1 MIHRNYSRQ
10 RSQQHP
16 GRGIKYVVGHSIT
29 EPFASRRRR
38 FYFLKWV
45 VSLFCLLVI
54 IPLVLPKAAVSEQLG
69 INDFKKSSLQG
80 FADKQNSVMW
90 SMKWWDKTGKLY
102 VGTNRAWLCWSYAGT
117 VATYPPLAY
126 LYPPQDPDVECTED
140 YNDLP
145 LQAQIWAWDP
155 ETDGWELVYE
165 SPMDVPI
172 PGTDKFVA
180 RDIAFRSAEIFI
192 EDDGTEAMYFVATN
206 SKPIHKTVPPPRIL
220 RTTDGINFEPIPQE
234 SGTMANLPK
243 ASFRSLTSYKNRLF
257 VIHGS
262 VQGNGK
268 LYESATPYAGNDT
281 WQQVSPDDPDLRFF
295 ELQVYN
301 GYLYAGSLDLNGGY
315 AVLRTDAEGEP
326 PYEFTPVVLKG
337 GYLLQPSKTV
347 VSMHEYNGYLYV
359 GTDAPAELIR
369 IGPDDQWD
377 LIAGTPRVTPA
388 GYKIPLSGLAEGFG
402 FGLNE
407 HLWRMQSHEN
417 VLYIGTY
424 DASTSQRTCPG
435 KAAVLDNRM
444 GFDLY
449 KSSDGIHFS
458 AITINGFGDPFDFGI
473 RTFQSTP
480 YGLFVGTANYY
491 YGANIYRGVDE
502 GNSTLIDPPGE
513 ARGLNLSDQG
523 VLVAWTPPENAT
535 IFRVYR
541 SEFTKI
547 KLNIPGGILPD
558 WLDPYDGC
566 YGDISLDSL
575 PQILKNV
582 LTTIQLGQQIQI
594 STVMS
599 ADRRGQSVPMPGEEI
614 GTTDLNYFID
624 TTVEP
629 EVKYSYYVVAEDAG
643 GNQSESSN
651 LVTFPGISISAA
663 EFNPSGKS
671 QYNRFSD
678 FSKPNGQMFLNQRF
692 YAESKFQYERGE

>member
-1 MIHRNYSRQ
+1 
-10 RSQQHP
+10 
-16 GRGIKYVVGHSIT
+16 
-29 EPFASRRRR
+29 
-38 FYFLKWV
+38 
-45 VSLFCLLVI
+45 
-54 IPLVLPKAAVSEQLG
+54 
-69 INDFKKSSLQG
+69 
-80 FADKQNSVMW
+80 
-90 SMKWWDKTGKLY
+90 MKWWDKTGKLY
-102 VGTNRAWLCWSYAGT
+102 VGTNRSWLCWSYAGT
-117 VATYPPLAY
+117 VATYPALSY
-126 LYPPQDPDVECTED
+126 LYPPQDPDVECTAD

-155 ETDGWELVYE
+155 ATDEWDLVYE

-180 RDIAFRSAEIFI
+180 RDIAFRSAEIFV
-192 EDDGTEAMYFVATN
+192 EDDGTEAMYFCGTN

-301 GYLYAGSLDLNGGY
+301 GYLYAGSLDVDGGY

-337 GYLLQPSKTV
+337 AYLPQPSKTV
-347 VSMHEYNGYLYV
+347 VSMHEYDGYLYV
-359 GTDAPAELIR
+359 GTDGPAELIR
-369 IGPDDQWD
+369 IAPDDQWD

-435 KAAVLDNRM
+435 KAAVLNDRM

-458 AITINGFGDPFDFGI
+458 AITMDGFGDPFDFGI

-491 YGANIYRGVDE
+491 YGANIYRGIDE
-502 GNSTLIDPPGE
+502 GSNTLMDPPGE
-513 ARGLNLSDQG
+513 TRGLNLSNQG
-523 VLVAWTPPENAT
+523 VLIAWTMPENAT
-535 IFRVYR
+535 LFRVYR
-541 SEFTKI
+541 SDFTEI
-547 KLNIPGGILPD
+547 KMNIPGGILPD

-575 PQILKNV
+575 PQAFKDL
-582 LTTIQLGQQIQI
+582 LYSEQLEQQIQI
-594 STVMS
+594 STVVT
-599 ADRRGQSVPMPGEEI
+599 ADRRGQTVPMPGEEI
-614 GTTDLNYFID
+614 GTTDVNYFID

-629 EVKYSYYVVAEDAG
+629 EKKYSYYVVAEDDG
-643 GNQSESSN
+643 GNQSGSSN
-651 LVTFPGISISAA
+651 LVTFPGISIQAA
-663 EFNPSGKS
+663 S
-671 QYNRFSD
+671 
-678 FSKPNGQMFLNQRF
+678 LNQNGKIKCDRCPDVHKRPGKMSRKKCVH
-692 YAESKFQYERGE
+692 AGSGLEAKGSKQ